1 MRNINS
7 IIMRLAK
14 RAEKLQKDH
23 LVKSFVDVGPTY
35 TLLSSTD
42 NQIMFGR
49 RGTGKTHFLG
59 VLSNDIFNRG
69 MISVPIDMRLIGSTG
84 GIFSD
89 QNIPLSER
97 ATRLLSDTLC
107 NVHEAI
113 LDFVFEH
120 ELWNTSEIAILLN
133 EFIEQAT
140 SLCIEGMTEEER
152 GVTNQFS
159 RNSSLRSAFSNR
171 GITATI
177 ELNEG
182 EQVSNAK
189 KNKTTGKKVLRIHF
203 GTITK
208 LLCDIVNQLPEKELW
223 ILIDEWSEVP
233 LDLQPYLAELLRRIL
248 YPIPGI
254 TVKIAAIAHRCNF
267 METDSDTGNNI
278 GIELGS
284 DASSVI
290 NLDEYMV
297 FDNDRDAAKDFFK
310 TLLHRHACALDNNS
324 ICDQDSSRFINDVF
338 TQTSAFDEYVR
349 AVEGVPRDA
358 INIISLAAQTA
369 LLNKISIIHIRKSAQ
384 KWFQVNKH
392 AALNS
397 RPDAVSLL
405 DRIINEVIGHRK
417 SRGFLISNEKNYQL
431 IDYLYDMRVIHVLK
445 QGVSAQNAIGKKYT
459 LYALDYGCYVELMSS
474 KNAPLGLIIESDEND
489 ELQYIEVPKS
499 DYRSVRNA
507 ILDLDAFSGQL
518 RLNLVTTTDHLQL
531 PNNIK
536 AKKSVEKSID
546 KEIINAIPN
555 NIGTLKV
562 TGTIYIPIILVAMVL
577 RKARGFNKSHASELT
592 KIINEHI
599 SLNISRPKI
608 ATNNMSRELR
618 KDNIL
623 ELPWLVF
630 HVNGRKPLFSLNEKW
645 REYWEL
651 YFGKVA
657 PDVDAN

>member
-1 MRNINS
+1 MRDINS
-7 IIMRLAK
+7 IIVRLAK
-14 RAEKLQKDH
+14 RAEKLQKEH
-23 LVKSFVDVGPTY
+23 LIKSFDDVGPAY

-59 VLSNDIFNRG
+59 VLSNDIINQG

-107 NVHEAI
+107 NIHETI
-113 LDFVFEH
+113 LDFIFGNDV
-120 ELWNTSEIAILLN
+120 WNTSDLALLLN
-133 EFIEQAT
+133 DFIEQST
-140 SLCIEGMTEEER
+140 SLSIDGTSEEER
-152 GVTNQFS
+152 ALTNQYS
-159 RNSSLRSAFSNR
+159 RNFSTRTAFNTAAL
-171 GITATI
+171 TAT
-177 ELNEG
+177 
-182 EQVSNAK
+182 VDYSNSQQSGSAE
-189 KNKTTGKKVLRIHF
+189 KNKITGKKILRIHF

-208 LLCDIVNQLPEKELW
+208 LLSEIVLKLPKSELW
-223 ILIDEWSEVP
+223 VLIDEWSEVP
-233 LDLQPYLAELLRRIL
+233 LELQPYLAELLRRIL

-267 METDSDTGNNI
+267 METDSDSGTSI

-297 FDNDRDAAKDFFK
+297 FDNDRDTAKDFFK

-324 ICDQDSSRFINDVF
+324 ICSQDSSRFINDVF

-358 INIISLAAQTA
+358 INIISLAAQSA
-369 LLNKISIIHIRKSAQ
+369 LMNKVSIIHIRKSAQ

-417 SRGFLISNEKNYQL
+417 SRGFLISNDKSYHL

-489 ELQYIEVPKS
+489 EIQYIEVPKS

-507 ILDLDAFSGQL
+507 ILNLDEVSGQL
-518 RLNLVTTTDHLQL
+518 RLNLITNTEQLQL
-531 PNNIK
+531 PKNNK
-536 AKKSVEKSID
+536 SMKSVEKLISRDIISSI
-546 KEIINAIPN
+546 PS

-562 TGTIYIPIILVAMVL
+562 GGTIYIPVILVAMVL
-577 RKARGFNKSHASELT
+577 RKARGFNKSYAAELT

-599 SLNISRPKI
+599 SLNVNRPKI
-608 ATNNMSRELR
+608 ATNNVSRELR
-618 KDNIL
+618 KDTFL
-623 ELPWLVF
+623 ELPWLTF
-630 HVNGRKPLFSLNEKW
+630 HENGHKPLFSLNENW

-651 YFGKVA
+651 YFSRTA
-657 PDVDAN
+657 PDVD